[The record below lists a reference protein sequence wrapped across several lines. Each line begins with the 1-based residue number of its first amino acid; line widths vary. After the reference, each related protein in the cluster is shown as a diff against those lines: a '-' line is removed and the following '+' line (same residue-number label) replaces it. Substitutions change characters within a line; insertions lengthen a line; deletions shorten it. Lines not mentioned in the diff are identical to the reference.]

1 MIRVIR
7 ISGFLLIVAGI
18 IVLLTWVIEPLR
30 ALWPWLLRLPLPVKV
45 GMVGVVLGLVVL
57 FASLIAERF
66 EDREK
71 DRSLLDEF

>member
-1 MIRVIR
+1 
-7 ISGFLLIVAGI
+7 
-18 IVLLTWVIEPLR
+18 
-30 ALWPWLLRLPLPVKV
+30 
-45 GMVGVVLGLVVL
+45 MVGVVLGLVVL